1 MEYKCTEL
9 YNQEVGANI
18 VCTEDRGPTMEQ
30 GASEKKRT
38 ARRRPGAERLLEAAS
53 DLFYREGIRAVGVDT
68 VSERA
73 GVSKRTLYNRFGG
86 KDELVAEYLRRRD
99 DRWRA
104 YLREA
109 TGRVTGPR
117 EKLLAVFGAYGEW
130 LVGEDFRGCPF
141 ANAAA
146 EIPDPN
152 HPARIV
158 ARRHKDGVKEHLVT
172 LAGEA
177 GFRAPEALAERLLLL
192 LEGATATAAMRHSG
206 EPLDV
211 ARSVALELMDA
222 HPSL

>member
-1 MEYKCTEL
+1 VDYK
-9 YNQEVGANI
+9 EV
-18 VCTEDRGPTMEQ
+18 RGPTMER
-30 GASEKKRT
+30 GTSEEKRT
-38 ARRRPGAERLLEAAS
+38 TRRRPGAERLLEAAS
-53 DLFYREGIRAVGVDT
+53 ELFYREGIRAVGVDT

-99 DRWRA
+99 ERWRTH
-104 YLREA
+104 LREV

-130 LVGEDFRGCPF
+130 LVGEDFRGCAF

-152 HPARIV
+152 HPVRVV
-158 ARRHKDGVKEHLVT
+158 ARRHKEGVKEYLIT

-177 GFRAPEALAERLLLL
+177 GFREPQALAERLLLL

-206 EPLDV
+206 KPLDV
-211 ARSVALELMDA
+211 ARSAALELMDA
-222 HPSL
+222 GSSL

>member
-1 MEYKCTEL
+1 M
-9 YNQEVGANI
+9 
-18 VCTEDRGPTMEQ
+18 
-30 GASEKKRT
+30 
-38 ARRRPGAERLLEAAS
+38 RRRPGAERLLEAAS

-68 VSERA
+68 ISERA

-99 DRWRA
+99 GRWRA
-104 YLREA
+104 YLQGVTE
-109 TGRVTGPR
+109 RVVEPR

-130 LVGEDFRGCPF
+130 LVGEDFRGCAF

-158 ARRHKDGVKEHLVT
+158 ARRHKEGVERHLAV
-172 LAGEA
+172 LARDA
-177 GFRAPEALAERLLLL
+177 GFDEPVALAERLLLL
-192 LEGATATAAMRHSG
+192 LEGATATAAMRRSG

-211 ARSVALELMDA
+211 ARSVALELMDVR
-222 HPSL
+222 